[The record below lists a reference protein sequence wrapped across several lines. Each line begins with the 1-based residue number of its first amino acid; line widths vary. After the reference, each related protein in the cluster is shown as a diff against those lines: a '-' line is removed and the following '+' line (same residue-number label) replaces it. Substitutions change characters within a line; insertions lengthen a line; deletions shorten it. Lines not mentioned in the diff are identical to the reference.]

1 MMTRYILALALFVGA
16 PGLASA
22 QSVPTLSPPVTLS
35 GPTGMK
41 SALATKADVSNGT
54 LKSPT
59 ITGGTLDGAQS
70 ITTTSGITQPLASL
84 LGQQINVVNYGA
96 VAGGTDSGTAVKNA
110 LSTAANRFPVY
121 FPYSAYGYTINSG
134 AYTGK
139 EIGTWLLNGNRITGN
154 AIGVPSA
161 GTGTLI
167 SPYTNPYL
175 IATDRKSVY
184 DPAAIPQPNTG
195 ATVAESIEC
204 LPNRA
209 NGQNANVTRNWIACR
224 YVGADTGSGGTTSID
239 ISTEVENWVLN
250 VSGNH
255 GLAFEIDTNFNAAVT
270 DGQWTTGLFLTGGG
284 AAGTN
289 VNSVALSIMHAAYD
303 GSWLPWTTGLSIREA
318 TNQIQQYKASAGEAG
333 FFQQAFDQS
342 GNTLWQV
349 DKNGYAKAVG
359 FVSMATGNPA
369 FSARAANAD
378 DFVATRASATDTG
391 FFFRGYDESGN
402 TLASLDKRGSATVA
416 GLINTNHTG
425 ESASSTCTVGEMHAD
440 DLNIYVCTSA
450 GTYKV
455 AALTAIK

>member
-1 MMTRYILALALFVGA
+1 MNRCILALALFVGA

-70 ITTTSGITQPLASL
+70 ITTTSGITQSLASL

-209 NGQNANVTRNWIACR
+209 NGQNANVNRNWIACR
-224 YVGADTGSGGTTSID
+224 YVGADTGSGGTASID

-270 DGQWTTGLFLTGGG
+270 DRQWTTGLFLTGGG

-333 FFQQAFDQS
+333 FFQQAFDES
-342 GNTLWQV
+342 SNAIYWLDKMGNQTAQIV
-349 DKNGYAKAVG
+349 TAKKG
-359 FVSMATGNPA
+359 FVGSAPTGYDE
-369 FSARAANAD
+369 FSA
-378 DFVATRASATDTG
+378 TRQTSTDTG
-391 FFFRGYDESGN
+391 FFIRYFDEKAK
-402 TLASLDKRGSATVA
+402 TLASIDKSGGAVVSN
-416 GLINTNHTG
+416 LINTNRTG
-425 ESASSTCTVGEMHAD
+425 ESSTSTCTPGEMHAD
-440 DLNIYVCTSA
+440 DLNLYVCIST
-450 GTYKV
+450 GKYKV
-455 AALTAIK
+455 VALQAIQ

>member
-1 MMTRYILALALFVGA
+1 MTRYILALALFIGA

-96 VAGGTDSGTAVKNA
+96 VAGGTDSGTAVQNA

-121 FPYSAYGYTINSG
+121 FPYSAYGYTLNSG
-134 AYTGK
+134 SYTGK
-139 EIGTWLLNGNRITGN
+139 EIGTWLLNGNTIRGN
-154 AIGVPSA
+154 AIGTPNS
-161 GTGTLI
+161 GGGTLV
-167 SPYTNPYL
+167 SPYTNPWL
-175 IATDRKSVY
+175 IATDQKSVY
-184 DPAAIPQPNTG
+184 DPAAVPQGSNETM
-195 ATVAESIEC
+195 AAVSQEC
-204 LPNRA
+204 LPNRV
-209 NGQNANVTRNWIACR
+209 NGQNANTSRNWITCLYA
-224 YVGADTGSGGTTSID
+224 GADTGSGGTSGVD
-239 ISTEVENWVLN
+239 VSTEVANWVLN
-250 VSGNH
+250 ISGNH
-255 GLAFEIDTNFNAAVT
+255 GLTAEFDTNFNAAVT
-270 DGQWTTGLFLTGGG
+270 DGQWSTGLFLTGGG
-284 AAGTN
+284 PAGTN
-289 VNSVALSIMHAAYD
+289 VNSIALNIQHAAYD
-303 GSWLPWTTGLSIREA
+303 GSWLPWTVGISIREA
-318 TNQIQQYKASAGEAG
+318 TNQIQQYKASASEAG

-402 TLASLDKRGSATVA
+402 ILASVDKRGAATVA
-416 GLINTNHTG
+416 GLINTNRTG
-425 ESASSTCTVGEMHAD
+425 ESASSTCTPGEMHAD
-440 DLNIYVCTSA
+440 DLNLYVCIST
-450 GTYKV
+450 GKYKV
-455 AALTAIK
+455 AALQAIQ